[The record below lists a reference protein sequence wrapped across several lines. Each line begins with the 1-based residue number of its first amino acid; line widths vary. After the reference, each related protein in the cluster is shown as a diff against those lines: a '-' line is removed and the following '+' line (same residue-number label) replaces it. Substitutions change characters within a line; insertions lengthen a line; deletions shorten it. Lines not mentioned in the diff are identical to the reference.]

1 MLQRGRL
8 KPLITLSKLLLFTL
22 AQITLA
28 CLQKRYRLNPFKLYH
43 IAVIIS
49 KSSE

>member
-8 KPLITLSKLLLFTL
+8 KPLITLSKLLLPL
-22 AQITLA
+22 AKITLA
-28 CLQKRYRLNPFKLYH
+28 CLQKRYKLNPFKLYH
-43 IAVIIS
+43 IAVITV